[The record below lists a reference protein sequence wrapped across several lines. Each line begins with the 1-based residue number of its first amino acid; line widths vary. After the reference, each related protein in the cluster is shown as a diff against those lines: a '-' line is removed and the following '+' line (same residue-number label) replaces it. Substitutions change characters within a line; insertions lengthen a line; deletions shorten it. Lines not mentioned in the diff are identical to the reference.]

1 MHKQSV
7 PEFHWVVDGQI
18 RPSDK
23 RQARLIDVVGPLMFY
38 QLAGLWLKVIAP
50 AAREL
55 ERDERTATRRF
66 AFSTRSIAR
75 RFRDTWGGR
84 LERLN

>member
-1 MHKQSV
+1 MNKQAA
-7 PEFHWVVDGQI
+7 PEFHWVVDCHI

-55 ERDERTATRRF
+55 ESDEGRRSG
-66 AFSTRSIAR
+66 AS
-75 RFRDTWGGR
+75 RF
-84 LERLN
+84 